1 MTPTVPKA
9 ARQVG
14 RGRQKGQTTP
24 TNPRMTQV
32 IRLDRA
38 PVGRSAG
45 LGRMMWDGK
54 ELLLKFGVDK
64 GWHGEKRLIP
74 PG

>member
-1 MTPTVPKA
+1 
-9 ARQVG
+9 
-14 RGRQKGQTTP
+14 
-24 TNPRMTQV
+24 MTQV